1 MLMFCLRMRSS
12 RRSSGPSY
20 ISATVTENGESVS
33 AAGPPAPVMTAR
45 SSAIRFDRLCGRLE
59 PLRHVHRGSHVGHG
73 AFGGDGGALG
83 AVLEDVP
90 NELGIALVFPA
101 TLLHGIEQGDHV
113 VRAPR
118 FA

>member
-20 ISATVTENGESVS
+20 ISATVTEKGESVS

-45 SSAIRFDRLCGRLE
+45 SSAIRFYRLCGRLE
-59 PLRHVHRGSHVGHG
+59 LLRHVHRGSHVGHG

-90 NELGIALVFPA
+90 NKLGVALVFTA
-101 TLLHGIEQGDHV
+101 TFLHRIEKRNDV
-113 VRAPR
+113 V
-118 FA
+118 